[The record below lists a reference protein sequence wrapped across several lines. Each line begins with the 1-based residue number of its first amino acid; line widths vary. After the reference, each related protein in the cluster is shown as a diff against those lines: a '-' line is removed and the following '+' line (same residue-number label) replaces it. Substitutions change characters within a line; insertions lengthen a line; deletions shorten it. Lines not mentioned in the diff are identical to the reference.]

1 MWFCVVILIHFDSLW
16 SVKLWFQKVS
26 MVFLLKNVKY
36 AKKSKTE
43 AGIVVSVIIEEVE
56 GVQSYLLAEVER
68 WDIGLVN
75 VIRHSISSPARN
87 TGPRAMEATTS
98 IICINRKK
106 TTVIKFTKA
115 DWNPKDVNCSWNVY
129 KPEAITLHTNVSYN
143 HECVLVRLQT
153 EVNLFGAAW

>member
-1 MWFCVVILIHFDSLW
+1 
-16 SVKLWFQKVS
+16 

-115 DWNPKDVNCSWNVY
+115 DWNPKDVVNCS
-129 KPEAITLHTNVSYN
+129 
-143 HECVLVRLQT
+143 
-153 EVNLFGAAW
+153 